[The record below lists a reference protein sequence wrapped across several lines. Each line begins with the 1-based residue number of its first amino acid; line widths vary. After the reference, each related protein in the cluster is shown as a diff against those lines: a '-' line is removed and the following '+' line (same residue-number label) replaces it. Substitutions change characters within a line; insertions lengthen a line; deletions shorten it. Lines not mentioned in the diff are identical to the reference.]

1 VPNEIPQLLSLKSQ
15 LLTKDLNKSV
25 EEEISNN
32 EFQKTIVKLSNE
44 LTEETQK
51 LVADLKEAGTKN

>member
-25 EEEISNN
+25 EEAISNN
-32 EFQKTIVKLSNE
+32 EFQKPVVKLSNE
-44 LTEETQK
+44 LSEETQK
-51 LVADLKEAGTKN
+51 LVADLKEAGTNN

>member
-1 VPNEIPQLLSLKSQ
+1 MPNEIPQLLSLKSQ

>member
-1 VPNEIPQLLSLKSQ
+1 MKYHNCSPSKANSS
-15 LLTKDLNKSV
+15 TKDLNKSV

-44 LTEETQK
+44 LSEQTQK
-51 LVADLKEAGTKN
+51 FVSDLKEAGTKN